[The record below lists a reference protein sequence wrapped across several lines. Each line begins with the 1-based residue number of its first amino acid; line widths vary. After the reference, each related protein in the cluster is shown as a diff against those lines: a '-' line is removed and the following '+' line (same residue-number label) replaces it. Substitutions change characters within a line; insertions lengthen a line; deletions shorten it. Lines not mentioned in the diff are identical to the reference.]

1 MPGNPSKVPLPTK
14 LNSSSSREA
23 RSSSS
28 TGQTL
33 LSSASKKTKQSPVE
47 AMDVGGSGDSHPWEE
62 RVQEADQSAK
72 RRRGNSE
79 EAVPVTPSTTKSS
92 AKATLFP
99 IASRAN
105 REEGAH
111 AVFGYVRG
119 ISACP
124 DNIATPAL
132 SAAFPDWDER
142 KITTW
147 SNQLLCSISEYQLA
161 CVTRG
166 TKYCAPLLPEEIEAR
181 LPPLAD
187 YLVSDKHAVANVCPK
202 DRALRVTVW
211 LHSLDQNLVGSE
223 DAPASLHLSDH
234 RKGSLLNHF
243 LSPGTSY
250 LRTEDVF
257 TRAVKDNWKVHQEH
271 KNHYTDHLKKA
282 LPQRTELKRSLQHK
296 EEKLALA
303 ASPRNQA
310 KLSCGLGNIQQE
322 LKHTEKEIKY
332 VRGQLEELREV
343 EPTYV
348 SDPETQAEVD
358 LIDDVVEDTEQLG
371 PSPSESASANAQSAR
386 ATPGENRQSAE
397 GGHPLVIPGAPQT
410 MEVDDED

>member
-1 MPGNPSKVPLPTK
+1 
-14 LNSSSSREA
+14 
-23 RSSSS
+23 
-28 TGQTL
+28 
-33 LSSASKKTKQSPVE
+33 
-47 AMDVGGSGDSHPWEE
+47 MDVGGSGDSRPWEE

-72 RRRGNSE
+72 QRCGNSGK
-79 EAVPVTPSTTKSS
+79 AVLVTPLTTKSS
-92 AKATLFP
+92 AKATPFK
-99 IASRAN
+99 IASRAT

-111 AVFGYVRG
+111 AIFGYVKG

-132 SAAFPDWDER
+132 RAAFLDWNYR

-147 SNQLLCSISEYQLA
+147 SNQLLCSILEYQLA
-161 CVTRG
+161 CITRG
-166 TKYCAPLLPEEIEAR
+166 TKYCAPLLPEEIEAK

-187 YLVSDKHAVANVCPK
+187 YLASDKCAVVDVCPK
-202 DRALRVTVW
+202 DNRSRALRVVVW

-223 DAPASLHLSDH
+223 DAAASLHLNDH
-234 RKGSLLNHF
+234 RKGLLLNHF

-257 TRAVKDNWKVHQEH
+257 THAVKDNWKTHQEH
-271 KNHYTDHLKKA
+271 KKHYTDRLKKA
-282 LPQRTELKRSLQHK
+282 LPQRTELKQSLQHK
-296 EEKLALA
+296 EEKLALTV
-303 ASPRNQA
+303 SPQNQA
-310 KLSCGLGNIQQE
+310 KLSHQLGNVQE
-322 LKHTEKEIKY
+322 ELERTEKEIKY

-358 LIDDVVEDTEQLG
+358 PIDDVVEDTEQSG
-371 PSPSESASANAQSAR
+371 PSPSESAPADAQSTR
-386 ATPGENRQSAE
+386 VTPGENQQSAE

-410 MEVDDED
+410 MEVDDEDVSPLALLTGPTTATTSLWLATWPISN